1 MDLASVEHTETT
13 SGDTAELFH
22 AATTVEAAIRF
33 ASWCDQQR
41 YLTAQAAMEYFGLQK
56 ATAYRWINAYRAA
69 RGMHA

>member
-13 SGDTAELFH
+13 GGDIAELFH

-41 YLTAQAAMEYFGLQK
+41 HLSAQRAMERFGLQK
-56 ATAYRWINAYRAA
+56 ATAYRWVASYRAA